1 MHADNQLIRKI
12 KKSGDRKAADELVSR
27 YYQEIYAFAYRQ
39 TTNMDLAMDLTQ
51 EIFIAAIKGIPS
63 FDEKKA
69 GFRTWLYSIASN
81 KITDYYRS
89 RYHRQLES
97 EVCGEQLESLSGSY
111 EPEEEMIQKLYEEQM
126 IHKVMQV
133 IVQFGDAWVRIFQ
146 MKLFLD
152 KTFGEIA
159 TELNLSEN
167 TVKTR
172 YYSMLKQLRRRFE
185 NE

>member
-12 KKSGDRKAADELVSR
+12 KKNGDRKAADELVSQ
-27 YYQEIYAFAYRQ
+27 YYREVYAFAYRQ
-39 TTNMDLAMDLTQ
+39 TSDMDLAMDLTQ
-51 EIFIAAIKGIPS
+51 EIFIAALKGIPS

-81 KITDYYRS
+81 KITDHYRS

-97 EVCGEQLESLSGSY
+97 EVYGEQLEMISGSY

-126 IHKVMQV
+126 IQKVMQV

-152 KTFGEIA
+152 KTFEEIA